1 MLACDRAFNDTGLNP
16 KIREQIRMAAHH
28 SDHPCL
34 AALFVQC
41 ERAIEHQPDAM
52 QAFMASRVS
61 GPPPSTVPSAAVF
74 VNRYF
79 PVESP
84 LLTASALAVLTT
96 FTLPSIDV
104 FNLYFCEFNGCLPFL
119 CSYLLSLFQIFFY
132 ISVSFKFV
140 SSAMVLPYSRGRRGK
155 FALTVTGPSYVPYLD
170 TSL

>member
-1 MLACDRAFNDTGLNP
+1 MHEPLAGNRAHLAIEGPSDSFWSCYDDLEHIDECVLACDRAFNDTGLNP

-61 GPPPSTVPSAAVF
+61 GPPPSTVPSAAVS

-96 FTLPSIDV
+96 FALPSLD
-104 FNLYFCEFNGCLPFL
+104 FCFLYF
-119 CSYLLSLFQIFFY
+119 SD
-132 ISVSFKFV
+132 V
-140 SSAMVLPYSRGRRGK
+140 
-155 FALTVTGPSYVPYLD
+155 
-170 TSL
+170 